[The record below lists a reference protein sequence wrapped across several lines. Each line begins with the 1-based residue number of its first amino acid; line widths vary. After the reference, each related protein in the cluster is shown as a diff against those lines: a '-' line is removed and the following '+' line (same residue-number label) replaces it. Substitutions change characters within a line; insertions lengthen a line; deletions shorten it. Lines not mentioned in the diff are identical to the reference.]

1 VSKRLNQTSL
11 YTFTDDPAGT
21 LRYGPD
27 ATPTW
32 DDAHI
37 ANHIEVNAPD
47 GTRGRTGSGVAVETG
62 AGSSTEDYGIIV
74 KSIESQ
80 LESGGDRQALAE
92 YHLFLYKQ
100 PLMRMPEV
108 ELLGQVNPASAWP
121 AILDLEIS
129 DPITV
134 ERFAGLSSPM
144 SLALTV
150 EGFRM
155 SGTGTTGMQVR
166 IRTSPRDTR
175 TLFQVAHATLGKV
188 GTANGNRIPGTGQ
201 AA

>member
-11 YTFTDDPAGT
+11 YTFTDNPAGT

-27 ATPTW
+27 AMPTW

-47 GTRGRTGSGVAVETG
+47 GTRGRTGSGVAID
-62 AGSSTEDYGIIV
+62 AASTTDYGIIV
-74 KSIESQ
+74 KSVESQ
-80 LESGGDRQALAE
+80 LPDGGERQALAE
-92 YHLFLYKQ
+92 YHAFLYAQ
-100 PLMRMPEV
+100 PQMRMPEL

-121 AILDLEIS
+121 AILDLEVT

-150 EGFRM
+150 EGFKMR
-155 SGTGTTGMQVR
+155 GTGRTGMEVR
-166 IRTSPRDTR
+166 IQTSPRDTR
-175 TLFQVAHATLGKV
+175 TFFQVAHATRGKV

-201 AA
+201 VP

>member
-1 VSKRLNQTSL
+1 MAKRLNQTSL
-11 YTFTDDPAGT
+11 YTFTDNPAGS

-32 DDAHI
+32 DDAYI

-47 GTRGRTGSGVAVETG
+47 GTRGRTGSGVAID
-62 AGSSTEDYGIIV
+62 ASSTTDYGVIV
-74 KSIESQ
+74 KSVESQ
-80 LESGGDRQALAE
+80 LAGGGERQALAE

-100 PLMRMPEV
+100 PQMRMPEL

-134 ERFAGLSSPM
+134 ERFAGLTSPM

-150 EGFRM
+150 EGMRLR
-155 SGTGTTGMQVR
+155 GEGTTGMQVW

-175 TLFQVAHATLGKV
+175 TFFQVTHATRGKV

-201 AA
+201 TA